1 MNEKIYY
8 NRTMFIFDVAR
19 DWVILTPLRIPAGKK
34 AGEEIA
40 HYIEALRKQAG
51 LIQKVPVQDAEG
63 PAPADTVPVILLNIE
78 GDEGS
83 GFSWRAG
90 YERLEIYG
98 KSPRGLCNGTFDF
111 LNALGIFW
119 PEPQR
124 ERLPPLIRAHPY
136 GYDLKVT
143 RASMPSGTD
152 KILRRRILFSGAA
165 MKNGEP
171 WLIWAA
177 RNKIDGVIFPIE
189 GEPSF
194 LTGRSARRRREA
206 MLQIAGQYG
215 LMVEIGGWDLSRL
228 VPRRLF
234 ASNPELF
241 RMDSGSWKR
250 DRHFCATNP
259 ETIGILKKEMER
271 LLLAYPKTD
280 VFHLWPDRGYEKIW
294 CSCPSCRAFTPE
306 EQNRIAVNAAA
317 GVLAELR
324 PGAVVSFFED
334 ADEEGDIPPRKNMF
348 IPPKLP
354 EEPGKER
361 EGWFI
366 AGRG

>member
-1 MNEKIYY
+1 
-8 NRTMFIFDVAR
+8 MFIFDVAK

-51 LIQKVPVQDAEG
+51 LVQKVPVQDAEE
-63 PAPADTVPVILLNIE
+63 PAPADTVPVILLNAE
-78 GDEGS
+78 DGGGG
-83 GFSWRAG
+83 GFSWRVS

-111 LNALGIFW
+111 LNTLGIFW
-119 PEPQR
+119 PEPHR
-124 ERLPPLIRAHPY
+124 ERLPPLVRAHPY
-136 GYDLKVT
+136 GYDLRIT
-143 RASMPSGTD
+143 RAAMPSSNAD
-152 KILRRRILFSGAA
+152 KIRRRRMLFSGTA
-165 MKNGEP
+165 MKNGAP

-189 GEPSF
+189 EESSF
-194 LTGRSARRRREA
+194 FAGHSAVRRREA
-206 MLQIAGQYG
+206 MVQIAEQYG
-215 LMVEIGGWDLSRL
+215 LIVEIGGWDLSRL

-234 ASNPELF
+234 TSNREMF

-250 DRHFCATNP
+250 DHHFCATNP
-259 ETIGILKKEMER
+259 KTIGVLRKEMKR
-271 LLLAYPKTD
+271 LLSAHPKTD

-317 GVLAELR
+317 DVLTEMR
-324 PGAVVSFFED
+324 PGAAVSFFED
-334 ADEEGDIPPRKNMF
+334 TDEEGDILPRKNMF
-348 IPPKLP
+348 MLPKLP

-366 AGRG
+366 AGKG

>member
-1 MNEKIYY
+1 
-8 NRTMFIFDVAR
+8 MFIFDVAK
-19 DWVILTPLRIPAGKK
+19 DWVILTPLRVPAAKK

-40 HYIEALRKQAG
+40 HYVEALRKQAG
-51 LIQKVPVQDAEG
+51 LVQKVPLRDAEG

-78 GDEGS
+78 DGEGN
-83 GFSWRAG
+83 GFSWRVS

-143 RASMPSGTD
+143 RANVPSGTD
-152 KILRRRILFSGAA
+152 KIHRRRIFFSSAA
-165 MKNGEP
+165 MKNGES
-171 WLIWAA
+171 WLVWAA
-177 RNKIDGVIFPIE
+177 RNKIDGAVFPM
-189 GEPSF
+189 GEESSF
-194 LTGRSARRRREA
+194 FAGRAAVRRREA
-206 MLQIAGQYG
+206 MIQTAEQYG
-215 LMVEIGGWDLSRL
+215 LMVEIGGWDLSLL

-234 ASNPELF
+234 SSRRELF
-241 RMDSGSWKR
+241 RMDSGSWNR
-250 DRHFCATNP
+250 DHHFCATNP
-259 ETIGILKKEMER
+259 ETIKVLKKEAER
-271 LLLAYPKTD
+271 LFLEHPKTD
-280 VFHLWPDRGYEKIW
+280 VFHLWPDREHEKTW

-317 GVLAELR
+317 DVLAELR
-324 PGAVVSFFED
+324 PGAVISFFED
-334 ADEEGDIPPRKNMF
+334 TGEEGDIRPRQNMF

-354 EEPGKER
+354 GEPGEER
-361 EGWFI
+361 DGWFI
-366 AGRG
+366 AGKS

>member
-1 MNEKIYY
+1 
-8 NRTMFIFDVAR
+8 MFIFDVAR
-19 DWVILTPLRIPAGKK
+19 DWVVLAPLKIPAGKK

-51 LIQKVPVQDAEG
+51 LAQKVPVQDAEG
-63 PAPADTVPVILLNIE
+63 PAPADTVPVILLNVE
-78 GDEGS
+78 GDEGG

-119 PEPQR
+119 PEPHR
-124 ERLPPLIRAHPY
+124 ERLPPLVRAHPY

-143 RASMPSGTD
+143 RANTPSNTD
-152 KILRRRILFSGAA
+152 KIRRRRILFSNAA

-177 RNKIDGVIFPIE
+177 RNKIDGAIFPIE

-194 LTGRSARRRREA
+194 LAGRSAARRRKA
-206 MLQIAGQYG
+206 MLQIAEQYG
-215 LMVEIGGWDLSRL
+215 LKIEIGGWDLSLL

-234 ASNPELF
+234 SSNRELF

-250 DRHFCATNP
+250 DHHFCATNP
-259 ETIGILKKEMER
+259 ETIRILGKEMER
-271 LLLAYPKTD
+271 LLLAHPGTD
-280 VFHLWPDRGYEKIW
+280 VFHLWPDRDHEKTW

-317 GVLAELR
+317 DVLAELR
-324 PGAVVSFFED
+324 PGAAISFFED
-334 ADEEGDIPPRKNMF
+334 TGEEGDILPRANMF
-348 IPPKLP
+348 MPPGLP
-354 EEPGKER
+354 DEPGKEK

-366 AGRG
+366 AGKG